1 MSTQTKPWKCSLQPS
16 ARLEGA
22 NIPTT
27 AFPLH
32 TETSQSLGL
41 PSVQFDV
48 GCLQGVGK
56 SDGLSSLIHGYA
68 RWIMSVSDQ
77 SHISFWIMAENADST
92 AEYAVVIVHYTT
104 EHQALTWEVYE
115 AALEETD
122 NVEFGMRLV
131 EAADIAVDLPNSV
144 SRNKAVLHERSI
156 ANILLHTPQIR
167 VLFSIDLQSLRG
179 DLTYRGKLEEGTNIS
194 SFDRLEFYMQQT
206 QNKDSNA
213 TFWRKELA
221 EFVGCP
227 ERKFPTISC
236 DRLLASTRNTP
247 VLTQTLAL
255 GVSWERLNSLA
266 QEFHLS
272 SPISVIRAAFA
283 CILAEYIESDRVI
296 LGDWPL
302 SNLRDGDSITPL
314 PILISTGDSVNDL
327 LSRIDG
333 FTTRAATFPTPPLE
347 ELREILR
354 VPSKDTP
361 YNALFTHQSDALTCQ
376 NSDVE
381 LHETLMAFSS
391 APMQLNFQ
399 RSEKGML
406 ICTLYARADLMDVP
420 HLELVIRQINALIV
434 VVSSQQAE
442 SVRDLTQSFPNDLL
456 SVHSPL
462 ASDQLQQ
469 APLLSPAHWVD
480 HWASSNPTW
489 SALEIIG
496 NISENETL
504 SQTWTYDE
512 LSQTSNQLCAWL
524 KAHGWRNQSIAVC
537 LSRSFMAYALVLA
550 IWKSG
555 NCYVPVAED
564 LPEARQIF
572 LLADSGAMA
581 FFTDKSVAK
590 TIIPPENCLVIDI
603 EDPELLEDTW
613 VIEPATEF
621 DPKPTDDC
629 YLLYT
634 SGSTG
639 TPKGVLVSRGNLS
652 AFTEAQSEYIC
663 RDVPDTL
670 KLKGTG
676 SYLAHAS
683 RAFDVHICEMVLGW
697 RHGLRLVTGPRT
709 MLLDNLFLVLTRLR
723 ISHAGFVPSLL
734 EHAGLSA
741 EQLPDL
747 RYLGVGGEK
756 ISETIIERF
765 VGKPSIALVNAYGPT
780 EVTIGMTSHTVT
792 PRSTVRNIGTA
803 VGNITIHV
811 LEPDTTRYVKRGQA
825 GELCVTGDLVA
836 NGYHRRPDAGGFTDL
851 NGQQMYRTGDIVRLM
866 ANNCVEYL
874 GRRDS
879 QGKIRGQRLEL
890 EEVSVAVRRCA
901 DFPVNVTSIV
911 TPSPITKRPQLV
923 SFISPSSNRP
933 EDTATQPTFL
943 KDRYQTWVPNILARC
958 RVELP
963 AYMVPSVLLTVS
975 SIPIQISGKA
985 DNRRLVALYESIPV
999 SDLLLGSGEA
1009 ATHIPQ
1015 TIVEPDTAALTAD
1028 EDQVRDILCSQ
1039 LQVEPSSITRATNIF
1054 QLGIDSLASLGV
1066 AAKMRRAGYVC
1077 AAGDVLSNP
1086 TIVRL
1091 ARLPK
1096 SHGAPDQGSRG
1107 ELFSDQSDEASRNM
1121 KELDQVFRM
1130 SQKKFAGS
1138 CISVVRSCLP
1148 LQESIVSNSVGSPVP
1163 LYVNHIMCRLGPSI
1177 TLPALKMAFED
1188 LIHESEI
1195 LRTCFHVADDRIVQ
1209 VVLKPRAVSIPWT
1222 EVPVSDESA
1231 ARDLFNSVQTG
1242 IASNIVRQIETKP
1255 PLHLLAASAA
1265 KKQGSGWL
1273 MLSIHH
1279 SIFDGASM
1287 NVFLSRLHR
1296 HYTGETAVT
1305 PVDLTPLYRYFA
1317 TNDAKQAEQFW
1328 THYLSDCLPGI
1339 ITSHGENNGSY
1350 EVVEKKLALPLSNI
1364 SKYASQNSTTASM
1377 VLETAWAITLAKHLD
1392 QSDIIYGRV
1401 MNGRGIP
1408 VGSVESMLIPLVTT
1422 IPGRFQ
1428 LPSGQSRVLDQLKT
1442 HTEAIIGSLPYQ
1454 HTPLRDI
1461 QRYANA
1467 SGPLFNSMFS
1477 YLSYGPRSPA
1487 DNILLE
1493 MDSSMSVDYPLALE
1507 IKAESDHDTVTLRLR
1522 IASDDSSTE
1531 QGHALVDAIST
1542 LVEDLLSDGDVIIDA
1557 GMISQQQRKEQVKW
1571 DETQWTE
1578 DETAIRRAVA
1588 ETTGIP
1594 ELQVSKNVSFF
1605 ALGIDSVISIH
1616 LARRLQEN
1624 GLKVS
1629 SSDILRYPSIGAL
1642 HKSLD
1647 NINVVSNIPLTEETT
1662 IDQELR
1668 VDLFDTD
1675 DSIIETYHCT
1685 PLQTAMIGQCLSSE
1699 GKEYVHH
1706 HSVELASTI
1715 DIDKLINAWQNV
1727 VEQVDILRTSFHRPR
1742 ASREF
1747 HAAVHRSSTIQWSHY
1762 EDVVSLPE
1770 AVEQISQRAAYPNI
1784 KSFDRP
1790 PWQITFLTG
1799 PSQRLMVVTMHH
1811 CLYDGFS
1818 LPMLF
1823 TCVEQHYHGNQ
1834 SHVDL
1839 FAPVARHI
1847 ASTQESSVQFW
1858 TDAVA
1863 GYQYPQLQSAPASV
1877 PTTSV
1882 QWAETRLES
1891 SIARLQCQCG
1901 LLDVTIQT
1909 VALLAFGRSLALRLG
1924 QRDVVF
1930 GHVVSGRGFDVDPT
1944 ASVIGPLFNTVP
1956 LRLKLDSTSQSTRS
1970 ALRDIQMFCI
1980 DSQPHHHAPLSLIQK
1995 RWRLATKGDNSSLF
2009 DAIFTFNKSKDPK
2022 EGSFF
2027 QPYTFARKPD
2037 VPHHRLNVEFDQ
2049 TEESLVIRATS
2060 RDFLTNDELHIWI
2073 QNLARGIEN
2082 LVASE
2087 NEPIVN
2093 FPSGLSDLPLVAT
2106 GPHQDAEQPVD
2117 TLVLGQNVQILRTVL
2132 SDVTQISIDTIQEWN
2147 SIFALG
2153 VDSILALDISA
2164 RCREAGLMVSVS
2176 DILQGRTIRG
2186 IAMLVANKHTQHLG
2200 STKAVEADNFIVD
2213 SDPKIKA
2220 LDVLGLSEHS
2230 VETVMP
2236 CLSGQLFYISAW
2248 LQSKRQLWE
2257 FTFAFNSRIKLDP
2270 EQVQGAWLQLQRR
2283 HTILRTSFAAVS
2295 SSEVLQVVQNGSK
2308 ANGEVQVYNEQSTGD
2323 LNASVQDLVHRLS
2336 RNPSNLFTPPARLHL
2351 IQHPN
2356 SDALVLTLHHAL
2368 YDAWAITIL
2377 VKELEA
2383 LYQGENLAPPCEF
2396 SSFVTST
2403 LQAANSESAQSY
2415 WEGTLGVGERTIL
2428 GPGLAGHEGALHV
2441 QSSERIFSRKLGE
2454 IQAQCRRF
2462 EVSVPSLMLLAVGRS
2477 LARTADIAHP
2487 TFGLFQS
2494 GRSREYPQIQ
2504 DMAGPTVN
2512 MLPLVVPDAL
2522 TSPTPQALVAM
2533 QHDLVQR
2540 NLHDQTDLRTLC
2552 EKMKAFGNELQFN
2565 VIVNI
2570 VWGQLNGSAAE
2581 QDNDSIFVPLPVDSP
2596 INSVFEEPPVGET
2609 SVDQFDWKGLPG
2621 VGAIYLEV
2629 SSSERDDALLWKV
2642 EYTPDLISNDQA
2654 ELFLDTL
2661 EKEMNNIGEA

>member
-16 ARLEGA
+16 AHLEGA

-27 AFPLH
+27 AFPLQ
-32 TETSQSLGL
+32 TETGQSLDL
-41 PSVQFDV
+41 QSAHFDV

-56 SDGLSSLIHGYA
+56 SDGLSALIHGYA
-68 RWIMSVSDQ
+68 RWIMSVCDQ
-77 SHISFWIMAENADST
+77 SHISFWIMAEDAESTLKCAIVIAQRT
-92 AEYAVVIVHYTT
+92 AEHD
-104 EHQALTWEVYE
+104 ALTWEAHE
-115 AALEETD
+115 AALEGTD
-122 NVEFGMRLV
+122 NVEFGIRLA
-131 EAADIAVDLPNSV
+131 EAGDMEVDLPNSI
-144 SRNKAVLHERSI
+144 RA
-156 ANILLHTPQIR
+156 LLC
-167 VLFSIDLQSLRG
+167 IDLQLLRG
-179 DLTYRGKLEEGTNIS
+179 SLTYRGKLEEGMNIP
-194 SFDRLEFYMQQT
+194 SFDQLELYMQQT
-206 QNKDSNA
+206 KDTDSSA
-213 TFWRKELA
+213 TFWRKEVA
-221 EFVGCP
+221 EFVGCS

-236 DRLLASTRNTP
+236 DRLVASAGNTP

-255 GVSWERLNSLA
+255 GVSWERLESLA
-266 QEFHLS
+266 QESHLS
-272 SPISVIRAAFA
+272 SPVSVIRAAFA

-302 SNLRDGDSITPL
+302 SNPRDGDSITPL
-314 PILISTGDSVNDL
+314 PILIFADDSVNDL

-333 FTTRAATFPTPPLE
+333 FTARAATFPTPPLE
-347 ELREILR
+347 ELREIMR
-354 VPSKDTP
+354 VPSNGTP
-361 YNALFTHQSDALTCQ
+361 YNALFTHQSDSLTCQ
-376 NSDVE
+376 NLDVK
-381 LHETLMAFSS
+381 LYETLMASLS

-399 RSEKGML
+399 RSEQGVP
-406 ICTLYARADLMDVP
+406 ICTLYVRADLMDTP
-420 HLELVIRQINALIV
+420 HLELVLRQINTLIGV
-434 VVSSQQAE
+434 MSSQQAQ

-456 SVHSPL
+456 SIHSPL

-489 SALEIIG
+489 SALEIIE

-590 TIIPPENCLVIDI
+590 TIVPPENCLIIDI

-709 MLLDNLFLVLTRLR
+709 MLLDNLFLVLSRLR

-765 VGKPSIALVNAYGPT
+765 VGKPLIALVNAYGPT

-879 QGKIRGQRLEL
+879 QAKIRGQRLEL
-890 EEVSVAVRRCA
+890 EEVSVAVRRCV

-958 RVELP
+958 RIELP

-999 SDLLLGSGEA
+999 SDLLLESGET
-1009 ATHIPQ
+1009 ATQLPQ
-1015 TIVEPDTAALTAD
+1015 TIMEPDTTALTAD
-1028 EDQVRDILCSQ
+1028 EEQVRDILCSQ
-1039 LQVEPSSITRATNIF
+1039 LQVEQSSITRATNIF

-1066 AAKMRRAGYVC
+1066 AAKMRKAGYVC
-1077 AAGDVLSNP
+1077 AAGDILSNP

-1091 ARLPK
+1091 AHLPRT
-1096 SHGAPDQGSRG
+1096 HEAPGQGPRG
-1107 ELFSDQSDEASRNM
+1107 ELLSDQSDEASRKM

-1130 SQKKFAGS
+1130 SQTQFPGS

-1163 LYVNHIMCRLGPSI
+1163 LYVNHIMCRLGPGI
-1177 TLPALKMAFED
+1177 TLPALRIAFED

-1222 EVPVSDESA
+1222 EMPVSDEST
-1231 ARDLFNSVQTG
+1231 ARDLFNSVQIG
-1242 IASNIVRQIETKP
+1242 VASNIVRQIETKP
-1255 PLHLLAASAA
+1255 PLHLLAASAPN
-1265 KKQGSGWL
+1265 KEESGWL

-1287 NVFLSRLHR
+1287 DIFLSRLHQ
-1296 HYTGETAVT
+1296 HYTGETAIT
-1305 PVDLTPLYRYFA
+1305 PVDLTPLYRYFT
-1317 TNDAKQAEQFW
+1317 TNDTKQAEQFW

-1339 ITSHGENNGSY
+1339 ITNHGENDGSY
-1350 EVVEKKLALPLSNI
+1350 EIVEKKLAFPLSKI
-1364 SKYASQNSTTASM
+1364 SRYASQNSTTASM

-1392 QSDIIYGRV
+1392 QRDIIYGRV

-1428 LPSGQSRVLDQLKT
+1428 LPSGQSRVLDQIKML
-1442 HTEAIIGSLPYQ
+1442 TEAIIGSLPYQ

-1461 QRYANA
+1461 QRYASA

-1477 YLSYGPRSPA
+1477 YLASGPRSPA
-1487 DNILLE
+1487 DNMLLE

-1557 GMISQQQRKEQVKW
+1557 GTISQQQRKEQVRW

-1578 DETAIRRAVA
+1578 SETAIRRAVA

-1594 ELQVSKNVSFF
+1594 ESQVSKNVSFF

-1629 SSDILRYPSIGAL
+1629 SSDILRYPSIGSL

-1647 NINVVSNIPLTEETT
+1647 NTNVVSNIPLIEETT
-1662 IDQELR
+1662 IDRDLCA
-1668 VDLFDTD
+1668 DLFNAD
-1675 DSIIETYHCT
+1675 DSIVETYHCT

-1742 ASREF
+1742 ESREF
-1747 HAAVHRSSTIQWSHY
+1747 HAAVHRSAVIQWSHH

-1770 AVEQISQRAAYPNI
+1770 AVEQISQQTAYPNI

-1799 PSQRLMVVTMHH
+1799 TSQRLMVVTMHH

-1823 TCVEQHYHGNQ
+1823 TCVEQHYHGHQ
-1834 SHVDL
+1834 SHAAL
-1839 FAPVARHI
+1839 FAPVARQI
-1847 ASTQESSVQFW
+1847 AITQELSVQFW

-1863 GYQYPQLQSAPASV
+1863 GYQYPQLQSPPTSAPAA
-1877 PTTSV
+1877 SV
-1882 QWAETRLES
+1882 QWAETKLES
-1891 SIARLQCQCG
+1891 SVATLQRQCG
-1901 LLDVTIQT
+1901 SLDVTLQT

-1956 LRLKLDSTSQSTRS
+1956 LRLKLDSASQSTRS
-1970 ALRDIQMFCI
+1970 TLQDIQMFCI

-1995 RWRLATKGDNSSLF
+1995 RWRLATNGDNSSLF

-2022 EGSFF
+2022 EDSFF
-2027 QPYTFARKPD
+2027 QPYTFTRKPD

-2060 RDFLTNDELHIWI
+2060 RDFLTNDNLHIWI

-2082 LVASE
+2082 LVLSE
-2087 NEPIVN
+2087 NEPVLN

-2106 GPHQDAEQPVD
+2106 GPHQHAEQPVD
-2117 TLVLGQNVQILRTVL
+2117 TLVLDQNVQILRKVL
-2132 SDVTQISIDTIQEWN
+2132 SDVTQISMDTIQEGA
-2147 SIFALG
+2147 SIFAIG

-2176 DILQGRTIRG
+2176 DILQGRTIRD
-2186 IAMLVANKHTQHLG
+2186 IAMLVADKPTQPL
-2200 STKAVEADNFIVD
+2200 SSAKVVKSDNFIVD
-2213 SDPKIKA
+2213 SDPKSKA
-2220 LDVLGLSEHS
+2220 LDILGLSEDS
-2230 VETVMP
+2230 VEAVMP

-2270 EQVQGAWLQLQRR
+2270 EQIQGAWLQLQRR
-2283 HTILRTSFAAVS
+2283 HAILRTSFAAVS
-2295 SSEVLQVVQNGSK
+2295 SNEVLQVVQKASK

-2323 LNASVQDLVHRLS
+2323 LNTSVQDLVHRLA
-2336 RNPSNLFTPPARLHL
+2336 RNPSDLFTPPARLHL
-2351 IQHPN
+2351 IQHPD
-2356 SDALVLTLHHAL
+2356 SDVLVLTLHHAL

-2396 SSFVTST
+2396 PSFLIST
-2403 LQAANSESAQSY
+2403 LRAANSESAQSY
-2415 WEGTLGVGERTIL
+2415 WEGALGMAERTIL
-2428 GPGLAGHEGALHV
+2428 GPGLANHEGTLHV

-2454 IQAQCRRF
+2454 IQAQCRRL

-2477 LARTADIAHP
+2477 LARTAGIAHP

-2494 GRSREYPQIQ
+2494 GRSSEYPRIQ

-2540 NLHDQTDLRTLC
+2540 NFHDQADLRTLC
-2552 EKMKAFGNELQFN
+2552 EKMKALGNELQFN

-2581 QDNDSIFVPLPVDSP
+2581 QDNDSIFAPLPVDSP
-2596 INSVFEEPPVGET
+2596 VDSKFEEPPVGKT

-2629 SSSERDDALLWKV
+2629 SSSEKYNALLWTV
-2642 EYTPDLISNDQA
+2642 EYTRDLISNDQA

-2661 EKEMNNIGEA
+2661 EKEMNTIGEA